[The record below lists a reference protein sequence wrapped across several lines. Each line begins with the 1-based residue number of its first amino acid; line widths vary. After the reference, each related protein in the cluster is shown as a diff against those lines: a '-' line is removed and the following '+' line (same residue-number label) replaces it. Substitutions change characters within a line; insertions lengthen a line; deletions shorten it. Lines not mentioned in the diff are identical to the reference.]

1 MPDKKPPT
9 TSICLSKESE
19 LTFSPTA
26 ISKIFKENFANLANN
41 FHKRLPDLRRKF
53 GIPSL
58 RQYYKGF
65 NLCGKK
71 NKFQKGSSVSIL
83 NILQEFKTNK
93 TLNQQKFKNNRMRMS
108 YTSFSQVSEKSSFTQ
123 QTLACHKSMT
133 KSQKLSILAGMVLY
147 WFTKG
152 IIYNWPQY
160 FNQKMS
166 FLDFNQAVHIISL
179 KYKVCYHHRKSKFG

>member
-9 TSICLSKESE
+9 TSICLNKESE
-19 LTFSPTA
+19 LTFSPRA

-93 TLNQQKFKNNRMRMS
+93 NLK
-108 YTSFSQVSEKSSFTQ
+108 
-123 QTLACHKSMT
+123 
-133 KSQKLSILAGMVLY
+133 
-147 WFTKG
+147 
-152 IIYNWPQY
+152 II
-160 FNQKMS
+160 
-166 FLDFNQAVHIISL
+166 V
-179 KYKVCYHHRKSKFG
+179 